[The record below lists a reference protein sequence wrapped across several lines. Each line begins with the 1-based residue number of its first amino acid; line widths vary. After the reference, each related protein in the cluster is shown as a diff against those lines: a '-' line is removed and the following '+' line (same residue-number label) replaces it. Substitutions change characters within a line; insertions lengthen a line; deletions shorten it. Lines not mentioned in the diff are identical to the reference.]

1 MTETRRSSV
10 TIVSSEWRDG
20 DAVGEFTRGIS
31 VFTADNRPVPL
42 AGRSQTHEAALH
54 DMVVKTRAYMAQE
67 PGPFIDRTALH
78 VNRNYVQVQGIIDL
92 ELSVDDIVARITA
105 AYDAIGQGSLTLY

>member
-1 MTETRRSSV
+1 V

-31 VFTADNRPVPL
+31 VFTADNRPVPP
-42 AGRSQTHEAALH
+42 AGRSQTHGAALH

-78 VNRNYVQVQGIIDL
+78 VNRNYVQVQGIIDP
-92 ELSVDDIVARITA
+92 ELSVDDIVAQITA
-105 AYDAIGQGSLTLY
+105 AYDAIGQGSLTLYQWIL